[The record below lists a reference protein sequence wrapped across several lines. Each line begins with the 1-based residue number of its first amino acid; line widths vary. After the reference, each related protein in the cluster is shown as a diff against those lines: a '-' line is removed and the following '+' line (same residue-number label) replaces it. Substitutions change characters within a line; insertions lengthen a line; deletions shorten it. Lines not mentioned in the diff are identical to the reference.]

1 MLKRI
6 SLKNYLTIK
15 NLEVSFEEGLNI
27 LTGETGTGKS
37 LVLGAIE
44 VFTQKRFPKELK
56 KN

>member
-37 LVLGAIE
+37 LVLGR
-44 VFTQKRFPKELK
+44 V
-56 KN
+56 NNW